1 MQPGNNLSLSFIG
14 ANRNA
19 ERSPDKQNN
28 AIQENEVLACNS
40 CNFVGKNRKSI
51 AVHWVWFPDCKK
63 GEFTKKNAVHVKA
76 EPELKKQ
83 ASNSALYRC
92 DVCNFE
98 TKYSQNLTGHFKS
111 LKHIANAGPEPEI
124 PEDELKN
131 PESDLD
137 GRIKELDLSIAD
149 SLSPKYRCETCNFT
163 TKYSSNLT
171 AHFKTQKHISNCEE
185 SNEEVIDDYND
196 FNDDYHCHVCQFKTR
211 FVKSWISH
219 VNSRLHKDAIKQN
232 EDENEDL
239 EEFHGFQDT
248 KSSIEDTV
256 EIHDRSQTS
265 SNMSDFKDLDDDI
278 ASPSPGVQISRK
290 TEAFQC
296 NLCTAVFGFK
306 FNVKRHFHKAHPDET
321 YENSNIKNI
330 NIE

>member
-63 GEFTKKNAVHVKA
+63 GEYTKKNAVHVKA

-239 EEFHGFQDT
+239 E
-248 KSSIEDTV
+248 
-256 EIHDRSQTS
+256 
-265 SNMSDFKDLDDDI
+265 DDDI
-278 ASPSPGVQISRK
+278 DEKRAITYKIAKNKGLTPKRSKLQRNPRVKNRMKYTKALKRRKGAVREVREQTSKYGGEASGINMRVKKGV
-290 TEAFQC
+290 
-296 NLCTAVFGFK
+296 K
-306 FNVKRHFHKAHPDET
+306 FN
-321 YENSNIKNI
+321 
-330 NIE
+330 